1 MPKLAGFRLVSF
13 FLLTA
18 VAANAAPFVGSLTF
32 VGLTNGDAVGNFY
45 QAEGITFTG
54 FYAVAGD
61 YITCLGT
68 QVTCSA
74 TVGYGSIMDVQQGFQ
89 HGLSFYFRNGGTGD
103 VLLYDGIGGQGTLLA
118 DVALWPATS
127 DWEPFGFMFP
137 GLAQSAVFDVNNAEV
152 AVVTMGGAMVIPEPT
167 TALLFL
173 SGLGTVVTLRRR
185 G

>member
-1 MPKLAGFRLVSF
+1 LQRRTEAGFAR
-13 FLLTA
+13 
-18 VAANAAPFVGSLTF
+18 
-32 VGLTNGDAVGNFY
+32 VGLTQLRTEALWFHGRKPPPRQKKAGWGTLLCKFLLINKL
-45 QAEGITFTG
+45 TG
-54 FYAVAGD
+54 W
-61 YITCLGT
+61 
-68 QVTCSA
+68 A
-74 TVGYGSIMDVQQGFQ
+74 T
-89 HGLSFYFRNGGTGD
+89 RR
-103 VLLYDGIGGQGTLLA
+103 VLEQGTLKVILVKQIGYLGH
-118 DVALWPATS
+118 VALWPATS